1 MMLGDVLICPV
12 VAARNAVENIHE
24 DADVHDGSLEDELA
38 LLVVHGLLHL
48 MGMDHM
54 VDSEAEEM
62 EAREQVL
69 LSRHYRARPL
79 PDVSTEA
86 STEVLTTTVSAQA
99 SVDWA
104 SSS

>member
-1 MMLGDVLICPV
+1 
-12 VAARNAVENIHE
+12 
-24 DADVHDGSLEDELA
+24 LEDELA

-48 MGMDHM
+48 LGMDHM

-79 PDVSTEA
+79 PQPTPE
-86 STEVLTTTVSAQA
+86 TA
-99 SVDWA
+99 SVDDGA
-104 SSS
+104 SK